1 MGAYTNMS
9 RKTKLNDTE
18 SKTASAKPEAEGGSK
33 EVYEWLQCVVV
44 ALIACVLLFS
54 FFARVIDVRG
64 ESMVPTLL
72 DGDKIVITRLT
83 SSYDA
88 GDMVVLQK
96 DSFKPDPIV
105 KRIIATEG
113 QTVDIDFEMG
123 VVYVNGFA
131 LEESYVNEL
140 TFDPENFK
148 GPQVVPEGC
157 VFVLGD
163 NRNNS
168 LDSRYAPIGMV
179 DERHILGKVI
189 FRILPLRRFG
199 ALQGW

>member
-1 MGAYTNMS
+1 MS
-9 RKTKLNDTE
+9 KNDKKNHTDKSRE
-18 SKTASAKPEAEGGSK
+18 TVQNKEEAAGK
-33 EVYEWLQCVVV
+33 EIYEWLQCVVV

-54 FFARVIDVRG
+54 FFGRVIDVRG

-72 DGDKIVITRLT
+72 DGDKIIITRLT

-113 QTVDIDFEMG
+113 QTVDIDFEKG

-131 LEESYVNEL
+131 LEESYINEL
-140 TFDPENFK
+140 TYDPENFE